1 MKKVS
6 NGFVFN
12 LKRFLKNPGHVGTIS
27 PDSRFCADI
36 MLKHIDFSKAD
47 VIVEWGT
54 GSGAITDRIISR
66 KKDSTIFISI
76 DRCKESIR
84 RAEIKFDGTKN
95 TFFVSADLSET
106 SDILRKLGLSHTDY
120 VISTIPISNQPEI
133 VKFAS
138 EIVRGCFVQ
147 YMHFISLFKFFWPMK
162 TMKDRFPD
170 VSWSF
175 VLLNLPPAFVF
186 YCWKNGKRGHL

>member
-27 PDSRFCADI
+27 PDSRFCADR
-36 MLKHIDFSKAD
+36 MLRYVDFSKAN

-76 DRCKESIR
+76 DRCEEAIR
-84 RAEIKFDGTKN
+84 RAEMKFGSTKN

-106 SDILRKLGLSHTDY
+106 AYILRKLGLSHTDY
-120 VISTIPISNQPEI
+120 IISTIPISNQPEI

-138 EIVRGCFVQ
+138 EIVRECFVQ

-162 TMKDRFPD
+162 TMKDRFSD
-170 VSWSF
+170 VFVSF
-175 VLLNLPPAFVF
+175 VILNFPPAFVF
-186 YCWKNGKRGHL
+186 YCWKNGKGNHL